1 MVRRRTNGL
10 CSGPDTEIMKR
21 GKILPK
27 KFQPKIFTKKYFLGL
42 TDYEWEDVLC
52 GTITV
57 AQTCS
62 IQYSDCADCR
72 YQYSEKEIFIGMG
85 FAPLKELTHL
95 TKRKPKYLFYW
106 KENFSYQNGLI
117 FISWSFFILMFS
129 IAKIK
134 DNVQFSIFIKWHII
148 LQMNY
153 GSSCIQLLNS
163 VYMTKNCQATVDWRG
178 QFLTF

>member
-1 MVRRRTNGL
+1 MVYLQPNTYQ
-10 CSGPDTEIMKR
+10 
-21 GKILPK
+21 KILRVNRLWMRRCTMWYYHCGSNLLYSVFRLCWLPISILRK
-27 KFQPKIFTKKYFLGL
+27 RNLHWDGICSTKR
-42 TDYEWEDVLC
+42 VN
-52 GTITV
+52 
-57 AQTCS
+57 
-62 IQYSDCADCR
+62 
-72 YQYSEKEIFIGMG
+72 
-85 FAPLKELTHL
+85 HL

-117 FISWSFFILMFS
+117 FISWSFLILMFS

-178 QFLTF
+178 QFSTF